1 MRANEKEMLVNKS
14 LLTLPAFATGALVF
28 GALSFASPEQAS
40 ADVRVRV
47 GGGITVRTTPRTYY
61 RPAYRP
67 AYRPTYRPY
76 YRPNYA
82 IGGSI
87 WVGGGTYYGGGYYRT
102 YAAPPPAP
110 TCECGPGTVPSYYPG
125 YYSQPGGYYSGTAT
139 SAAQSEP
146 AELPRFAIGG
156 YAGGYDV
163 DGQNGNDV
171 GFLVRL
177 RLTDGLLVEGE
188 LGQSELEDQY
198 GDPDSRA
205 GASLIY
211 EFGARNDWAPYLVA
225 GAGATRSDA
234 TDESLGFG
242 EFGVGLRW
250 ALTDHLHLAFDI
262 RAGAQELSEF
272 YSAQPDAAARVIL
285 PTEDDE
291 ETQNYTRGRLSA
303 MLYF

>member
-1 MRANEKEMLVNKS
+1 MNKS
-14 LLTLPAFATGALVF
+14 LLSIHALAPALATGALVF
-28 GALSFASPEQAS
+28 GAMSFAAPEQAS
-40 ADVRVRV
+40 ADVRVHV
-47 GGGITVRTTPRTYY
+47 GGGVTVRTTPRTYY

-67 AYRPTYRPY
+67 AYRPVYRPY

-87 WVGGGTYYGGGYYRT
+87 WVGGGTYYGGYSRT

-110 TCECGPGTVPSYYPG
+110 SCDCGPGAVPSYYPG
-125 YYSQPGGYYSGTAT
+125 YQGYYSQPTYTA
-139 SAAQSEP
+139 SAAAQSEP

-156 YAGGYDV
+156 FAGGYDV
-163 DGQNGNDV
+163 DGQNGSDA

-188 LGQSELEDQY
+188 FGQSELEHQY
-198 GDPDSRA
+198 GDPDGRA

-211 EFGARNDWAPYLVA
+211 EFSPRNDWAPYLV
-225 GAGATRSDA
+225 GGVGATRSKA

-242 EFGVGLRW
+242 EVGVGLRW

-262 RAGAQELSEF
+262 RAGAQDRSDYYETADS
-272 YSAQPDAAARVIL
+272 AARVIL

-291 ETQNYTRGRLSA
+291 ETQSYTRGRLSA

>member
-1 MRANEKEMLVNKS
+1 MLVNKPL
-14 LLTLPAFATGALVF
+14 LLTTGALLF
-28 GALSFASPEQAS
+28 GALSFAAPDQAS

-47 GGGITVRTTPRTYY
+47 GGGITVRTHPRTYY

-87 WVGGGTYYGGGYYRT
+87 WVGGGTYYGGYRT

-110 TCECGPGTVPSYYPG
+110 ACECGPNAVPSYYPG
-125 YYSQPGGYYSGTAT
+125 YYSQPQQGYYTNTAAVV
-139 SAAQSEP
+139 SNEP

-163 DGQNGNDV
+163 DSESGSDV
-171 GFLVRL
+171 GFLIRL
-177 RLTDGLLVEGE
+177 RLTEGLLVEGE
-188 LGQSELEDQY
+188 LGESELEHQY
-198 GDPDSRA
+198 GDPDSRV

-211 EFGARNDWAPYLVA
+211 EIGARNTWAPYLVA
-225 GAGATRSDA
+225 GGGATQSSY

-242 EFGVGLRW
+242 ELGVGLRW

-262 RAGAQELSEF
+262 RAGAQERSA
-272 YSAQPDAAARVIL
+272 YSGLADGAAARVIL
-285 PTEDDE
+285 PSADDE

>member
-1 MRANEKEMLVNKS
+1 MLVNKPL
-14 LLTLPAFATGALVF
+14 LLTTGALLF
-28 GALSFASPEQAS
+28 GTLSFSAPEHAS

-47 GGGITVRTTPRTYY
+47 GGGITVRTHPRTYY

-67 AYRPTYRPY
+67 AYRTY

-87 WVGGGTYYGGGYYRT
+87 WVGGGTYYGGYRT
-102 YAAPPPAP
+102 YVAPSPVPA
-110 TCECGPGTVPSYYPG
+110 CECGPGAVPSYYPG
-125 YYSQPGGYYSGTAT
+125 YYSQPGYANTAT
-139 SAAQSEP
+139 TVASNES
-146 AELPRFAIGG
+146 AELPRLAIGG

-163 DGQNGNDV
+163 DGQSGNDV

-188 LGQSELEDQY
+188 LGQSELEEQY
-198 GDPDSRA
+198 GDPDSRV

-211 EFGARNDWAPYLVA
+211 EIGARNTWAPYLV
-225 GAGATRSDA
+225 GGGGATRSNT
-234 TDESLGFG
+234 TDESLSFG
-242 EFGVGLRW
+242 ELGVGLRW

-262 RAGAQELSEF
+262 RAGSQERSES
-272 YSAQPDAAARVIL
+272 YDLTDGAAARVIR
-285 PTEDDE
+285 PSSDE
-291 ETQNYTRGRLSA
+291 ETQEYTRGRLSA